1 MGDQLKEN
9 YFTIVRIV
17 MMLAFSVYGMIE
29 LQDGGNAGVS
39 VRVLLLVSLFFSVMA
54 LKEMAEKKVKLFLNA
69 TAAALFIALM
79 YIGGKGFIMLGC
91 LLVYDVLMYVK
102 SRPEF
107 YVVPYL
113 LLFMESPIDTLTMFI
128 LITMLM
134 VFYMQYVFVVSP
146 YREQMLEDTKTQ
158 QGMKRDMENREYEVK
173 AEIKK
178 NILMAENKVLE
189 ERANLSQTL
198 HDKLGHN
205 INGSIY
211 QLEASK
217 VVMDKDP
224 DKARSMIQA
233 VIDQLRTGMDEIRM
247 ILRKERPEKKKMAL
261 LQLNELCADCNEK
274 GVQTEFVTEGDI
286 GVIPND
292 MWEIILDNVFEAVT
306 NSMKYSKATRID
318 IKIVVLNKMVK
329 CVASDNGVGC
339 DKIEDG
345 MGISGMRQRVR
356 IAGGTI
362 DFETGAGFTVNMLL
376 PLKEG

>member
-1 MGDQLKEN
+1 MSN
-9 YFTIVRIV
+9 NF
-17 MMLAFSVYGMIE
+17 
-29 LQDGGNAGVS
+29 
-39 VRVLLLVSLFFSVMA
+39 
-54 LKEMAEKKVKLFLNA
+54 EKIIFA
-69 TAAALFIALM
+69 TSNQ
-79 YIGGKGFIMLGC
+79 GK
-91 LLVYDVLMYVK
+91 
-102 SRPEF
+102 
-107 YVVPYL
+107 
-113 LLFMESPIDTLTMFI
+113 
-128 LITMLM
+128 
-134 VFYMQYVFVVSP
+134 
-146 YREQMLEDTKTQ
+146 
-158 QGMKRDMENREYEVK
+158 
-173 AEIKK
+173 
-178 NILMAENKVLE
+178 
-189 ERANLSQTL
+189 
-198 HDKLGHN
+198 
-205 INGSIY
+205 
-211 QLEASK
+211 
-217 VVMDKDP
+217 
-224 DKARSMIQA
+224 
-233 VIDQLRTGMDEIRM
+233 MDEIRM

-356 IAGGTI
+356 TAGGTI